1 MNYKFLVADLASIET
16 RVAAW
21 LSGCESLEKVFR
33 DGLDAYLDL
42 AVKMYGLPYGKLWA
56 DYKGENGKAAQIA
69 AKQMRQIAKPGI
81 LGCVYGLSG
90 GGWGFNK
97 DGDKIKTGLW
107 GYAAAMQV
115 EMSQEQAHMVVR
127 IFREG
132 YREIPEFWKKL
143 EDAVAD
149 VMKGENTVRRLGPN
163 NCIVI
168 DKIIVNADREI
179 MRMQL
184 PSKRFL
190 HYIDA
195 RLEMCKMPWLKDGEP
210 VYRENLVYAGI
221 NQDTKQWDSW
231 VQTRGSKLFE
241 NLDQAISRDILGA
254 KLLEIEASDMPIVAH
269 VHDEGVALVPND
281 PFSFGV
287 DKMIEI
293 MSREVDFCPG
303 LLLGADGFES
313 DFYHK

>member
-1 MNYKFLVADLASIET
+1 MADLASIET

-21 LSGCESLEKVFR
+21 LSGCESLTKVFQ

-97 DGDKIKTGLW
+97 NGDRIKTGLW
-107 GYAAAMQV
+107 GYASAMGV
-115 EMSQEQAHMVVR
+115 DMSQEQAHMVVR
-127 IFREG
+127 IFRES

-143 EDAVAD
+143 EDAVSD
-149 VMKGENTVRRLGPN
+149 VMKGTNTVRRLGPN
-163 NCIVI
+163 DCITI
-168 DKIIVNADREI
+168 DKLIVNDEREI

-184 PSKRFL
+184 PSGRRL

-195 RLEMCKMPWLKDGEP
+195 RLESCKMPWLKDGET
-210 VYRENLVYAGI
+210 VYRDNLVYAGI
-221 NQDTKQWDSW
+221 NQDTKQWDTW

-241 NLDQAISRDILGA
+241 NLDQAISRDILGC
-254 KLLEIEASDMPIVAH
+254 KLLDIEAADMPIAAH
-269 VHDEGVALVPND
+269 VHDEGVAIVPDD
-281 PFSFGV
+281 PFSPSV
-287 DKMIEI
+287 KDMIRI
-293 MSREVDFCPG
+293 MSQPVSWAPG

-313 DFYHK
+313 SFYRK